1 MDIDYYHKDNI
12 ENKNVITL
20 YPRDT
25 SNHKRIKPVKIS
37 MDYIKNELTDD
48 NTIFLKA
55 NKRIFCWPK
64 DYFIRYYLLIDKV
77 TYDIIRYDRFYFGN
91 GFPIKIGQKGVLTSL
106 LMAWA
111 GAVEMV
117 DKFNFLYP
125 NINLGKHGTGTSL
138 LALSYKALPENI
150 DKTKIKLRRNIND
163 L

>member
-1 MDIDYYHKDNI
+1 MYIDYYHKDNI
-12 ENKNVITL
+12 EKKNVITL
-20 YPRDT
+20 YPKYKT
-25 SNHKRIKPVKIS
+25 NHKRIKPVKIS
-37 MDYIKNELTDD
+37 IDYIKNELTDD

-55 NKRIFCWPK
+55 SKKIFCWPA
-64 DYFIRYYLLIDKV
+64 DYIIRYYLLIDKV
-77 TYDIIRYDRFYFGN
+77 TYNHIMYNRFYFGN
-91 GFPIKIGQKGVLTSL
+91 GFPRKIGEKGVLTSL

-125 NINLGKHGTGTSL
+125 NINLGKSGTETSL